1 MSDHLDQ
8 FLYDAPDT
16 EIRAEMAR
24 LQDDNDRLSMENV
37 ELREVIGELEAE
49 VRSLRPSPGD
59 VR

>member
-8 FLYDAPDT
+8 FLYDSPDT